1 MSKVPQF
8 KRHERDTGSPEYQV
22 SVLSARI
29 AQLSTHMISNRK
41 DYSSRR
47 GLEALLG
54 RRRHFMQYLYRTDRW
69 ANNPGALWG
78 FPLWI
83 AGTSTCQRRERQ
95 LYLQAVLLQLTRQL
109 LTVMTDLPF

>member
-8 KRHERDTGSPEYQV
+8 KRHERDTGSSEYQV

-54 RRRHFMQYLYRTDRW
+54 RRRHFMQYLYRTDRS
-69 ANNPGALWG
+69 ADAPEEFLG
-78 FPLWI
+78 FRNELRSWL
-83 AGTSTCQRRERQ
+83 C
-95 LYLQAVLLQLTRQL
+95 LQARGNRGNCTCKLCIATTDQT
-109 LTVMTDLPF
+109 TVDGDI

>member
-29 AQLSTHMISNRK
+29 AQLSTHMVSNRK

-54 RRRHFMQYLYRTDRW
+54 RRRHFMQYLYRTDRS
-69 ANNPGALWG
+69 ANAPRGSFG
-78 FPLWI
+78 IP
-83 AGTSTCQRRERQ
+83 E
-95 LYLQAVLLQLTRQL
+95 
-109 LTVMTDLPF
+109 